1 MLRRLLVS
9 VFLLSPGLTFAASKE
24 IVELQRDVAQIQ
36 EQLRNLQRS
45 QDEKLS
51 GLTVLVQQALEAAN
65 KANTSVAVLENGI
78 RQNLR
83 DQEKNVVGPVAGVGT
98 KIDQMSTDFQS
109 LRESMADIT
118 SRLGKLQQQVVDLSN
133 AAKSIQSP
141 APPPPGAG
149 GMASGG
155 APPVSAES
163 LYANA
168 MRDRTG
174 GKADLALQEF
184 GDYLKY
190 YGNTDLAPN
199 AQFYIGEIHY
209 QQGDY
214 DAAIQE
220 FDTVLE
226 KYPDNNKTADAM
238 YMKGVTLMKM
248 GRRTQGAQE
257 LRELIKKFP
266 SSNLSEKACSQ
277 VKAVGLTCTT
287 SARSTKSRKR

>member
-1 MLRRLLVS
+1 MMLRRLLVS
-9 VFLLSPGLTFAASKE
+9 VFLLSPGLSLAASKE

-36 EQLRNLQRS
+36 DQLRALQRS

-51 GLTVLVQQALEAAN
+51 ALTVLVQQSLDAAN
-65 KANTSVAVLENGI
+65 KANTSVAVLENNL

-83 DQEKNVVGPVAGVGT
+83 DQEKSVAAPVANVGT

-109 LRESMADIT
+109 LRESMADVAA
-118 SRLGKLQQQVVDLSN
+118 RLGKLQQQVLDLSN
-133 AAKSIQSP
+133 AAKTIQ
-141 APPPPGAG
+141 APPPPGGG
-149 GMASGG
+149 GMASSGG
-155 APPVSAES
+155 PPPMSAES

-168 MRDRTG
+168 MRDRSG
-174 GKADLALQEF
+174 GKSDLALQEF
-184 GDYLKY
+184 RDYLKY
-190 YGNTDLAPN
+190 FPNTDLAPN

-209 QQGDY
+209 QLGDY

-238 YMKGVTLMKM
+238 YMKGATLMKM

-257 LRELIKKFP
+257 MRELIKKFP

-277 VKAVGLTCTT
+277 IKAVGLTCTT
-287 SARSTKSRKR
+287 TARTTRTKKR